1 MPETEI
7 LVNETVDG
15 QPVGA
20 ATDGIAPSPPPEP
33 RRRRQAP
40 AKTSGAGAPN
50 KPDKYIWGIYL
61 FLVLVSIIE
70 VYSASSTEIKTEN
83 VYSPLWG
90 HIKFLVV
97 GFVLVY
103 LIQKVHYK
111 FFRNLTWPIA
121 VICLGLVVYAS
132 MFGVRLND
140 AMRAIPIGGMT
151 IQPAEMLKLALVLV
165 LAKIMQKNQISG
177 GVSTKGV
184 VWSAIV
190 VAVFGLAVYQNGFT
204 NMALMMVVSLA
215 MFIIGGTQFRKIGIV
230 VLCYCVLFGGYLM
243 VKSRASQ
250 TNEFDRVQA
259 EEQMSQQQAYQGYG
273 PHFQVNHSDDGSVDR
288 TDMRKERI
296 RIWLK
301 GVHPGEP
308 VNDANYQ
315 VKHAHYAMAH
325 GGITGNMPGNS
336 RESARL
342 PLAFS
347 DYIFSIIVEDWGLV
361 GGIVLLVFYL
371 LLVARAGVVAS
382 KCRRAYPALLIMGL
396 AVMIAA
402 QALVHM
408 GIVTGVM
415 PVSGQ
420 PLPLISK
427 GGTSI
432 LIMSVAFGMM
442 LSVSRF
448 AVHSNDKAAIRAET
462 RDLPE
467 EMQTVNPLLVD
478 KP

>member
-1 MPETEI
+1 MPETEL
-7 LVNETVDG
+7 LVTETVDG

-20 ATDGIAPSPPPEP
+20 AP
-33 RRRRQAP
+33 RSARR
-40 AKTSGAGAPN
+40 TSSKAGADTFVPN

-83 VYSPLWG
+83 VYSPLWA
-90 HIKFLVV
+90 HIKFLVI
-97 GFVLVY
+97 GFLLVC
-103 LIQKVHYK
+103 LFQKIHYK

-121 VICLGLVVYAS
+121 IVCIGLVIYAS
-132 MFGVRLND
+132 FFGVRLND
-140 AMRAIPIGGMT
+140 AMRAIPIGSLT
-151 IQPAEMLKLALVLV
+151 LQPAEMLKLALVLV
-165 LAKIMQKNQISG
+165 LAKIMQQNQISG
-177 GVSTKGV
+177 GVSTRGV
-184 VWSAIV
+184 AFSAVV
-190 VAVFGLAVYQNGFT
+190 VALFGMVVYENGFT
-204 NMALMMVVSLA
+204 NMALMMTVSLA

-230 VLCYCVLFGGYLM
+230 LICYAVLFGGYLLL
-243 VKSRASQ
+243 KSQASKD
-250 TNEFDRVQA
+250 NEFDRVQI
-259 EEQMSQQQAYQGYG
+259 EEQMQANNGYNVYGGQQY
-273 PHFQVNHSDDGSVDR
+273 QVNTSDDKIDR

-296 RIWLK
+296 RMWIK
-301 GVHPGEP
+301 GVHPGDS
-308 VNDANYQ
+308 VTDANYQ

-325 GGITGNMPGNS
+325 GGITGQMPGNS

-347 DYIFSIIVEDWGLV
+347 DYIYSIIIEDWGLV
-361 GGIVLLVFYL
+361 GGLVLLTFYL
-371 LLVARAGVVAS
+371 LLVVRAGVVAS

-396 AVMIAA
+396 AVMVVA

-432 LIMSVAFGMM
+432 VIMSIAFGMM

-448 AVHSNDKAAIRAET
+448 AVHTNDKAAIRAET
-462 RDLPE
+462 RALPE
-467 EMQTVNPLLVD
+467 EMQTVNPLLLD
-478 KP
+478 RP

>member
-1 MPETEI
+1 M
-7 LVNETVDG
+7 
-15 QPVGA
+15 
-20 ATDGIAPSPPPEP
+20 
-33 RRRRQAP
+33 
-40 AKTSGAGAPN
+40 
-50 KPDKYIWGIYL
+50 
-61 FLVLVSIIE
+61 
-70 VYSASSTEIKTEN
+70 
-83 VYSPLWG
+83 
-90 HIKFLVV
+90 
-97 GFVLVY
+97 
-103 LIQKVHYK
+103 
-111 FFRNLTWPIA
+111 
-121 VICLGLVVYAS
+121 
-132 MFGVRLND
+132 
-140 AMRAIPIGGMT
+140 
-151 IQPAEMLKLALVLV
+151 
-165 LAKIMQKNQISG
+165 
-177 GVSTKGV
+177 
-184 VWSAIV
+184 
-190 VAVFGLAVYQNGFT
+190 
-204 NMALMMVVSLA
+204 
-215 MFIIGGTQFRKIGIV
+215 
-230 VLCYCVLFGGYLM
+230 
-243 VKSRASQ
+243 
-250 TNEFDRVQA
+250 
-259 EEQMSQQQAYQGYG
+259 
-273 PHFQVNHSDDGSVDR
+273 
-288 TDMRKERI
+288 
-296 RIWLK
+296 WLK